1 MKRRTLIVVAL
12 FLATLLSPA
21 GARALGVHDVIKLH
35 QQQVSDSL
43 IVLAIQNSHQ
53 VIHVTSD
60 DFRQLKKA
68 GVSDQVMSAM
78 LRTEQ
83 VGFQKNAAN
92 HQSGVNQYGWS
103 IDPYAGSYPG
113 PYAPP
118 GSSVSLSFSYGYGGY
133 LWPYYGPYYYRPFV
147 VRPYFGIHAH
157 YPYRRW

>member
-1 MKRRTLIVVAL
+1 MKRRTLIAVAL
-12 FLATLLSPA
+12 FLATSLSPA
-21 GARALGVHDVIKLH
+21 GARAFGVHDVIKLH

-43 IVLAIQNSHQ
+43 IVLAIQNSHR

-92 HQSGVNQYGWS
+92 HQAGVNEYGWS
-103 IDPYAGSYPG
+103 IDPYAGA
-113 PYAPP
+113 YAPA
-118 GSSVSLSFSYGYGGY
+118 GSSLSLSFSYGYGGY
-133 LWPYYGPYYYRPFV
+133 LWPYYGPYYYRPFG
-147 VRPYFGIHAH
+147 VRPFVGIHYH

>member
-1 MKRRTLIVVAL
+1 MKRRTLIAVTL

-21 GARALGVHDVIKLH
+21 GARAFGVHDVIKLH

-43 IVLAIQNSHQ
+43 IVLVIQNSHQ

-92 HQSGVNQYGWS
+92 HQAGVNEYGWS
-103 IDPYAGSYPG
+103 VDPYPG
-113 PYAPP
+113 PYAAP

-147 VRPYFGIHAH
+147 VRPYFGVHYH